1 MENVSSFFC
10 LPVVKRD
17 NGIDLLR
24 FIALIGV
31 IIAHCRPLEL
41 LLQLRQFDVP
51 LMVILAAVSFSMS
64 NNRKQESWFDYCVKR
79 AKRLILPTW
88 IFLTMYFLLFKEDDT
103 IVVIT
108 SYLLIWGIGY
118 VWIIRV
124 FFVVAV
130 FAPFLHRLTNSFASS
145 VKFWLFISF
154 LLCCSEFLITLFQDQ
169 INSSFIVKAIFVTLP
184 YLLVYMVGLRIT
196 NARRTEILTVALLFA
211 LIYVTIAIY
220 LSSQCGEFV
229 PNQVYK
235 YPPGLYYISYA
246 LAVGLVLF
254 ALREKISVCLSRL
267 SARLCDVMCWVA
279 QHTLWVYLWHIVFV
293 IICGDITSAIGR
305 FVCVVIGAVSCTYVQ
320 CLILKF
326 LYRYINN
333 DSVKKNLRIIFEG

>member
-31 IIAHCRPLEL
+31 IIAHCRPLEF

-154 LLCCSEFLITLFQDQ
+154 LLCCSEFLITLFQNQ

-184 YLLVYMVGLRIT
+184 YLIVYMVGLRI
-196 NARRTEILTVALLFA
+196 AYIEKKEILIAMLCFFVVYIAQSLYLVSISQE
-211 LIYVTIAIY
+211 LISND
-220 LSSQCGEFV
+220 L
-229 PNQVYK
+229 YK
-235 YPPGLYYISYA
+235 YPPRLYYISYA
-246 LAVGLVLF
+246 LAAGLLLF
-254 ALREKISVCLSRL
+254 ALKDWMLNFLSRL
-267 SARLCDVMCWVA
+267 STRLCDIICWVG
-279 QHTLWVYLWHIVFV
+279 QHTLWVYLWHIVF
-293 IICGDITSAIGR
+293 IALCDDTTSS
-305 FVCVVIGAVSCTYVQ
+305 VVSFFWVTFGAAFCTYVQ